1 MRASGKS
8 GGAAGDEHTI
18 RLLTQSTGASVDEVQ
33 ALFARELKR
42 LEVGAR
48 VRSYLTVLAV
58 ASVRVLLRRKGAALS
73 GVQVEPVPLR
83 VAAGDA
89 RA

>member
-1 MRASGKS
+1 MRANGKF
-8 GGAAGDEHTI
+8 GGVARDEHTI

-33 ALFARELKR
+33 ALFARELTR
-42 LEVGAR
+42 LEVGAS

-73 GVQVEPVPLR
+73 GAQADPVPLR